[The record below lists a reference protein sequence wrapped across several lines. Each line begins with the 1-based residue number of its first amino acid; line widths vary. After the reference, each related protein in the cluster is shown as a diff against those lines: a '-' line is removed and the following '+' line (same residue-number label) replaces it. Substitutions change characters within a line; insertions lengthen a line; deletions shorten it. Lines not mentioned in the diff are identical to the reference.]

1 MRWQPPGFEA
11 PGTTQGHT
19 HDEGSAIM
27 AYIRDTTIALHA
39 ELAEIQEDDRHRIPT
54 VADLRDLLIAV
65 IENHPKLAGARIR
78 AVDPDAGTITLHGE
92 FHTRSDEGDD
102 K

>member
-1 MRWQPPGFEA
+1 
-11 PGTTQGHT
+11 
-19 HDEGSAIM
+19 M

-39 ELAEIQEDDRHRIPT
+39 ELAEIQARRGDARGIPT
-54 VADLRDLLIAV
+54 LTDLRDLLTAL

-78 AVDPDAGTITLHGE
+78 AVDPDAGTVTLYGA
-92 FHTRSDEGDD
+92 FHVTDAPSPAEDEGDD